1 MEQLEAFLQYIVR
14 NAYIIVAK
22 DGTPLLESGRKS
34 FHLLLKNLVD
44 VVALNQ
50 VGDFVLVLGRL
61 FVILIAGFVS
71 AELVGVSQS

>member
-22 DGTPLLESGRKS
+22 DGTPLLESGKKS